1 RMVEHQ
7 VGVAVIPATAAQ
19 DCAAHMDI
27 RAIPLTDGWSRRQ
40 LLICVRGLEGLP
52 GPTRELIHA
61 LQRHP

>member
-1 RMVEHQ
+1 M
-7 VGVAVIPATAAQ
+7 PATAAQ

-52 GPTRELIHA
+52 GHTRELILA
-61 LQRHP
+61 LQRHA